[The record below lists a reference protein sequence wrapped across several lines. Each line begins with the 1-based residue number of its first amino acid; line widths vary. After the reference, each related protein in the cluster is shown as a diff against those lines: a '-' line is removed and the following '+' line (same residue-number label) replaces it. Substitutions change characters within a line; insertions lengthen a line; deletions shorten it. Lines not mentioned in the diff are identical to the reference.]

1 MRRVALRQRRG
12 ALGGQHVNAARLIH
26 TRGVRVIPGPFPQ
39 RDHARHHAWGHLRF
53 DMHFPTVVEDANAIA
68 VGNAALAGI
77 DRVNPHLLPT
87 GGLQYINVAVGRVD
101 ARFIVE
107 TGQL

>member
-1 MRRVALRQRRG
+1 MRRVSLRQRRRT
-12 ALGGQHVNAARLIH
+12 LGGQHVDAARLIH
-26 TRGVRVIPGPFPQ
+26 TRGVRVVPGPFPQ
-39 RDHARHHAWGHLRF
+39 RDDARHHARRHLRF
-53 DMHFPTVVEDANAIA
+53 DMHFTPIVEDANTIA

-87 GGLQYINVAVGRVD
+87 GGLQHIDVAVGRVD

-107 TGQL
+107 AGEL